1 MKTKLYSKLWIY
13 FVALIFASLV
23 ILTILFGSLLLFL
36 MRNEIIKPGPN
47 NHVIVIGT
55 FTLFSIITGTGV
67 AGLVGRR
74 ILAPIRQLSSNMN
87 QVAKGDFSLRVNEKQ
102 PIQEVQQL
110 FDHFNTMVAE
120 LDSMETLRN
129 DFVASVSHEFKTPL
143 ATIQG
148 YVQLLQ
154 TNDLTGAEI
163 KDYQGRILEGTTQLA
178 TLTNNILR
186 LTKLETTTT
195 PLVKTQFRL
204 DEQIR
209 EVLLFLR
216 PQWEPKNIQ
225 WELTLPREE
234 FYGNEELLYQVW
246 LNLID
251 NSIKYSQQDAVVAIS
266 LVSSAD
272 FLEISFQDWG
282 RGIPEKEQK
291 RVFDKFYQGDT
302 SRKSAGN
309 GLGLSLVREIV
320 DAHEGN
326 VAVTSTEAEGTC
338 FFVRLPL
345 EKPWKAS
352 HSKAIPKVLGSCFFF
367 SINRLIFQK
376 I

>member
-13 FVALIFASLV
+13 FVTLIFVSLV
-23 ILTILFGSLLLFL
+23 LLSILFGGLLVFL
-36 MRNEIIKPGPN
+36 MRKEIIKPGPD
-47 NHVIVIGT
+47 NHLIIISI

-74 ILAPIRQLSSNMN
+74 ILAPIRELSANMN

-110 FDHFNTMVAE
+110 FDHFNTMVVE

-129 DFVASVSHEFKTPL
+129 DFVVSVSHEFKTPL

-154 TNDLTGAEI
+154 TSDLTPQEI
-163 KDYQGRILEGTTQLA
+163 ADYQRRILEGTEQLA

-186 LTKLETTTT
+186 LTKLESATT
-195 PLVKTQFRL
+195 PLTKTHFRL

-225 WELTLPREE
+225 WELNLPRKE

-246 LNLID
+246 RNLID
-251 NSIKYSQQDAVVAIS
+251 NSIKYSQQDAVVAIT
-266 LVSSAD
+266 LTSSTEY
-272 FLEISFQDWG
+272 LEICFQDWG
-282 RGIPEKEQK
+282 MGIPEKEQK

-320 DAHEGN
+320 DAHEGA
-326 VAVTSTEAEGTC
+326 VSVTSSQTAGTR

-345 EKPWKAS
+345 
-352 HSKAIPKVLGSCFFF
+352 G
-367 SINRLIFQK
+367 
-376 I
+376 

>member
-1 MKTKLYSKLWIY
+1 MKTKLYSKLWVY
-13 FVALIFASLV
+13 FVTLIFASLV
-23 ILTILFGSLLLFL
+23 SLSILFGALLIFL
-36 MRNEIIKPGPN
+36 MRKEIIKPGAD
-47 NHVIVIGT
+47 NHLIVIVI
-55 FTLFSIITGTGV
+55 FTIFSIITGTGV
-67 AGLVGRR
+67 AALVGHR
-74 ILAPIRQLSSNMN
+74 ILAPIRQLSVNMN
-87 QVAKGDFSLRVNEKQ
+87 QVAKGDFSLRATEKQ

-110 FDHFNTMVAE
+110 FDHFNTMVVE

-154 TNDLTGAEI
+154 TADLTPEEI
-163 KDYQGRILEGTTQLA
+163 NDYQGRILEGTKQLA

-195 PLVKTQFRL
+195 PLAKTHFRL

-225 WELTLPREE
+225 WALTLPRTT

-251 NSIKYSQQDAVVAIS
+251 NSIKYSQRDALVAIT
-266 LVSSAD
+266 LTSAPD
-272 FLEISFQDWG
+272 YLEICFQDWG
-282 RGIPEKEQK
+282 LGIPLKEQK

-320 DAHEGN
+320 DAHEGS
-326 VAVTSTEAEGTC
+326 VAVTSSESEGTR
-338 FFVRLPL
+338 FLVSLPL
-345 EKPWKAS
+345 A
-352 HSKAIPKVLGSCFFF
+352 
-367 SINRLIFQK
+367 
-376 I
+376 